1 MNSGFGTTV
10 TLSIALLISGAMLA
24 AQQTTPQAATSDKA
38 AATTSSQSPASST
51 PDIQPRAVRLSEM
64 QGEVKVDRNLG
75 SGFEDALLNL
85 PITQGMKL
93 GTGAGLAEVEFED
106 NSLLLLTPYT
116 TVEFPLLALQGSGS
130 TASTI
135 DVERGE
141 VYVDLARKAGNEF
154 RLVFGSDNVLL
165 EPSSHVRLQLTSDRA
180 SLAVISGKVQVQS
193 PAGATAVEKNKTIDI
208 ALADPA
214 NFSVDK
220 HVLASSYDG
229 WEQGAVDY
237 HQHYASNIAS
247 LDPTRR
253 YGISDLDYYGHFVN
267 VAGCG
272 RLWRPYL
279 ASAAWDP
286 FTNGTWVWYPGAGY
300 SWVSPYPWGWTPYHS
315 GRWEY
320 CSTGWGWR
328 PGKKWK
334 TIQNPPKPPHGIPP
348 ERPRPRPR
356 QPLPPMPG
364 TATRVAV
371 NRTPLVASGLAS
383 SNQFVMRK
391 DSAGL
396 GVPRE
401 TFGNLNHVSGRVE
414 QRGSDNIAVNSGPVV
429 ADRGKPAAQQSG
441 HQSVASYGAATASR
455 SRADYSGANRAGYSG
470 ADSSRGNY
478 SGEGAS
484 RSSSFEGGHSGGS
497 YSTSAS
503 NAGGGGGGRK

>member
-10 TLSIALLISGAMLA
+10 TLSIALLISGTMLA

-38 AATTSSQSPASST
+38 AAPTSSQSPTSST
-51 PDIQPRAVRLSEM
+51 PDIQPRAVRLSEL

-85 PITQGMKL
+85 PITQDMKL

-116 TVEFPLLALQGSGS
+116 TVEFPRLELQGAGS
-130 TASTI
+130 TASTVE
-135 DVERGE
+135 VERGA
-141 VYVDLARKAGNEF
+141 VYVDLARKAGSEF
-154 RLVFGSDNVLL
+154 RLAFGGNNVLL
-165 EPSSHVRLQLTSDRA
+165 EPSSHVRLQLTADRA
-180 SLAVISGKVQVQS
+180 SLAVISGKVQVHS
-193 PAGATAVEKNKTIDI
+193 SAGATPVEKNKTLDI
-208 ALADPA
+208 ALADPT
-214 NFSVDK
+214 NLNVDK
-220 HVLASSYDG
+220 HVLAAPYDA

-272 RLWRPYL
+272 RMWRPYL
-279 ASAAWDP
+279 VSAAWDP

-300 SWVSPYPWGWTPYHS
+300 SWVSPYPWGWTPYHA

-320 CSTGWGWR
+320 CSTYGWGWR

-348 ERPRPRPR
+348 ARPRPRPR
-356 QPLPPMPG
+356 PPVPPSAG
-364 TATRVAV
+364 TATRVAI
-371 NRTPLVASGLAS
+371 NRKPPVVSGLAS
-383 SNQFVMRK
+383 SSQFVIRK

-401 TFGNLNHVSGRVE
+401 TFGNLNHVSGRAE
-414 QRGSDNIAVNSGPVV
+414 QRGSDNIAVNSGPAVV
-429 ADRGKPAAQQSG
+429 DRGKTAVQPSG
-441 HQSVASYGAATASR
+441 HQSVASYGAASANR
-455 SRADYSGANRAGYSG
+455 SRADYSGTSRAAYSAAN
-470 ADSSRGNY
+470 SSRGGY

-497 YSTSAS
+497 GS
-503 NAGGGGGGRK
+503 AGGGGGGRK